1 MPNGVIT
8 AYTITFTGSTNPPSV
23 PPVPGDTTTA
33 EVTGLDPDAMVT
45 FQVSANT
52 SAGEGP
58 PSVSI
63 SVDLPGTVDLYTL
76 ATMNTVYLY
85 MSTTL
90 PMQPLMPR
98 PLPQGTSWVSQ
109 CQLHYGSHG
118 LHHCSSA
125 I

>member
-8 AYTITFTGSTNPPSV
+8 GYTITFTGSTNLPSV

-33 EVTGLDPDAMVT
+33 AVTGLDPDAMVT
-45 FQVSANT
+45 FQVSAST

-58 PSVSI
+58 PSSPTL
-63 SVDLPGTVDLYTL
+63 VDLPGTVDLHTL
-76 ATMNTVYLY
+76 TDVNTVYLH

-90 PMQPLMPR
+90 PMQPLMPH
-98 PLPQGTSWVSQ
+98 PLPLGTSWVSQ
-109 CQLHYGSHG
+109 CQLHYGSRG
-118 LHHCSSA
+118 MHHCSLA